1 MTLAISNTGLA
12 GALIGLMFGLVEY
25 VLALRIIGRMLS
37 REAGAEQPTQAG
49 VDRVQALLRPIR
61 YALLAAAFI
70 VYPVVGYIVGAP
82 FASEGK

>member
-1 MTLAISNTGLA
+1 MTLSNAGLA
-12 GALIGLMFGLVEY
+12 GALIGLGFGLVEY

-37 REAGAEQPTQAG
+37 REAGAERPEQAG
-49 VDRVQALLRPIR
+49 VERVQALMRPIR

-70 VYPVVGYIVGAP
+70 VYPAVGYIVGAP

>member
-1 MTLAISNTGLA
+1 MTFSNAGLA
-12 GALIGLMFGLVEY
+12 GALIGLGFGLIEY

-37 REAGAEQPTQAG
+37 REAGAGQPEQAG
-49 VDRVQALLRPIR
+49 VDRVQSLMRPIR

-70 VYPVVGYIVGAP
+70 VYPAVGYIVGAP

>member
-1 MTLAISNTGLA
+1 MTLSNAGLA
-12 GALIGLMFGLVEY
+12 GALIGLGFGLIEY

-37 REAGAEQPTQAG
+37 REASVERPEQAG

>member
-1 MTLAISNTGLA
+1 MTLAVSNAGLA

-37 REAGAEQPTQAG
+37 REAGAGQPEQAG

-61 YALLAAAFI
+61 YALLSAAFI
-70 VYPVVGYIVGAP
+70 VYPAVGYLVGAP

>member
-1 MTLAISNTGLA
+1 MTFSNAGLA
-12 GALIGLMFGLVEY
+12 GALIGLGFGLIEY

-37 REAGAEQPTQAG
+37 REASVERPEQAG
-49 VDRVQALLRPIR
+49 VDRVQSLMRPIR

>member
-1 MTLAISNTGLA
+1 MTFSNAGLA
-12 GALIGLMFGLVEY
+12 GALIGLGFGLIEY

-37 REAGAEQPTQAG
+37 REAGAEQPEQAG
-49 VDRVQALLRPIR
+49 VDRVQALMRPIR

-70 VYPVVGYIVGAP
+70 VYPVVGYLVGAS

>member
-1 MTLAISNTGLA
+1 MTFSNVGLA
-12 GALIGLMFGLVEY
+12 GALIGLGFGLIEY

-37 REAGAEQPTQAG
+37 REARVEQPEQAG
-49 VDRVQALLRPIR
+49 VDRVQALMRPIR

>member
-1 MTLAISNTGLA
+1 MTFSNAGLA
-12 GALIGLMFGLVEY
+12 GALIGLMFGLIEY

-37 REAGAEQPTQAG
+37 REAGVERPEQAG
-49 VDRVQALLRPIR
+49 VDRVQALMRPIR

-70 VYPVVGYIVGAP
+70 VYPVVGYLVGAP